1 MAKGILLFSLLI
13 LSIPQAFA
21 ENNSA
26 DFWEVRKVRVH
37 EVADVGGIVM
47 TTENSCGTSNTEP
60 TAGNISWDEIVAIGR
75 QFWDIIVANKPV
87 LETETPMVHAVPK
100 GLNCWTDLE
109 GWKAPIA
116 RSYEVVYENKLGME
130 VVKFRFRLQFS
141 YGGSH
146 KGRGRYLAN
155 VTVLPAEVNVSWGY
169 KFNAKLDVAQ
179 ALNMGTKADPIA
191 ELEMNLHWNVSTWIK
206 ESENSVHFSVDGNG
220 GVRFDN

>member
-1 MAKGILLFSLLI
+1 MLRGILLSSLLI
-13 LSIPQAFA
+13 LSIPKAFA

-26 DFWEVRKVRVH
+26 EFWDITNVHVREVPDSGVLS
-37 EVADVGGIVM
+37 M
-47 TTENSCGTSNTEP
+47 TGENRCESANSEP
-60 TAGNISWDEIVAIGR
+60 TSGDISWDEIVAIGR

-87 LETETPMVHAVPK
+87 LETQTPIVHAIPK
-100 GLNCWTDLE
+100 GLHCWTDLE
-109 GWKAPIA
+109 NWKAPIA
-116 RSYEVVYENKLGME
+116 RSYEVVYQNKFGME

-220 GVRFDN
+220 AVRFDH